1 MDTVTVTAG
10 LIAAGLTAGPGL
22 AWMSLRLPAPEGATG
37 RVRLAGH
44 GVRIGAFAAGAAV
57 IGGWAALSQDTLSAA
72 LLTAGLGWG
81 LLMIA
86 VVDAEHFWL
95 PDELTLPL
103 AAAGLGA
110 ALLPGGTGLLNAAIG
125 AGAGFG
131 TLWLLAV
138 LYRRVRG
145 RDGLGGGDPF
155 LLGAGGAWVGWIGLP
170 SVLLWAAAAGLS
182 LVLARVVIR
191 KPLAGDDRLAFGVF
205 LATGIWMTW
214 LFGPL
219 GL

>member
-1 MDTVTVTAG
+1 VDVVTVTVA
-10 LIAAGLTAGPGL
+10 LAAVGL
-22 AWMSLRLPAPEGATG
+22 AIGLVLAWISVRLPKAEPETAT
-37 RVRLAGH
+37 RRWVRRGGFA
-44 GVRIGAFAAGAAV
+44 IGGAA
-57 IGGWAALSQDTLSAA
+57 IGMWAGLSQDTLSAA
-72 LLTAGLGWG
+72 LLTAFLGWG
-81 LLMIA
+81 LLLIA

-110 ALLPGGTGLLNAAIG
+110 ALLPNGTGLLNAAIG
-125 AGAGFG
+125 AAVGFAG
-131 TLWLLAV
+131 LWLLAFA
-138 LYRRVRG
+138 YRRIRG

-155 LLGAGGAWVGWIGLP
+155 LLAAGGAWVGWIGLP

-182 LVLARVVIR
+182 LVLARAAMR
-191 KPLAGDDRLAFGVF
+191 KPMAGDDRLAFGVF
-205 LATGIWMTW
+205 LSVGIWMTW

>member
-1 MDTVTVTAG
+1 MDVVTVTVVFAAAGSMIGLALAWISVRLPGSRPRSGAHWPLRLSAFALAAAAIGAWAG
-10 LIAAGLTAGPGL
+10 LSQA
-22 AWMSLRLPAPEGATG
+22 SVSAT
-37 RVRLAGH
+37 
-44 GVRIGAFAAGAAV
+44 
-57 IGGWAALSQDTLSAA
+57 
-72 LLTAGLGWG
+72 LLTAVLGWM
-81 LLMIA
+81 LLLIA

-125 AGAGFG
+125 AATGFAA
-131 TLWLLAV
+131 LWLLAFA
-138 LYRRVRG
+138 YRRLRG

-155 LLGAGGAWVGWIGLP
+155 LLAAGGAWVGWIGLP
-170 SVLLWAAAAGLS
+170 TVLLWAAAAGLS
-182 LVLARVVIR
+182 LVLARALMK

-205 LATGIWMTW
+205 LAVGIWMTW